1 MITYRISREAL
12 AQRPY
17 HCKKK
22 VSPEE
27 NPLNF
32 EIIRPIL
39 IDEIKNYIKD
49 NEEN

>member
-1 MITYRISREAL
+1 MITYSIRRESL
-12 AQRPY
+12 TKRPY
-17 HCKKK
+17 RCKKK
-22 VSPEE
+22 VSPGE